1 MPVIDADG
9 CPIHVAVEGPDGAP
23 VLMLSNSLGTNL
35 HMWDDQMPAFTRHF
49 RVVRYDSRGHGQSGA
64 PHGEYTIERLG
75 RDALAVMDALG
86 LEQVD
91 WCGLSKG
98 GMVGQWLGTNAP
110 QRIGR
115 LVLCNTAAHMAPAD
129 LWNQR
134 IAAVTA
140 NGMAPLVESVV
151 ERWFTKAFREKAP
164 QAVDRI
170 RQMLLTTPPHGYA
183 GCCAAVRDMDQRE
196 TIRSVTAPTLV
207 IGGRQDPATPLAAAE
222 LIQKRIP
229 GARLV
234 VLEAAHLSN
243 IEQPAEFTAAVL
255 EFLGK

>member
-86 LEQVD
+86 LEQVN

-110 QRIGR
+110 QRVGR

-196 TIRSVTAPTLV
+196 TIRSITAPTLV

>member
-86 LEQVD
+86 LEQVE

-110 QRIGR
+110 QRVGR
-115 LVLCNTAAHMAPAD
+115 LVLCNTAAHMAPVD

-196 TIRSVTAPTLV
+196 TIRSITAPTLV

>member
-1 MPVIDADG
+1 
-9 CPIHVAVEGPDGAP
+9 
-23 VLMLSNSLGTNL
+23 
-35 HMWDDQMPAFTRHF
+35 
-49 RVVRYDSRGHGQSGA
+49 
-64 PHGEYTIERLG
+64 
-75 RDALAVMDALG
+75 
-86 LEQVD
+86 
-91 WCGLSKG
+91 
-98 GMVGQWLGTNAP
+98 
-110 QRIGR
+110 
-115 LVLCNTAAHMAPAD
+115 MAPAD

-196 TIRSVTAPTLV
+196 TIRSITAPTLV

>member
-110 QRIGR
+110 QRVGR

-196 TIRSVTAPTLV
+196 TIRSITAPTLV

>member
-110 QRIGR
+110 QRVGR